1 MAGPTR
7 AQAQGGL
14 GLDLSGD
21 PPKPEASP
29 NTSESNTESSGDAPM
44 MDPGALG
51 GLDLRDDVPSAELL
65 PHWVLVGLDTSDKAG
80 AAASKNW
87 LATLVRA
94 ARDTKQVA
102 LGASFKDV
110 KERLGDN
117 YDAALRC
124 AEAACMAE
132 PADTLDAELLVTARL
147 VREGKQW
154 ALHLWTYDR
163 DHNTV
168 AEDVLTGRNPRDAK
182 FMRSAAEAVA
192 KRVQELGR
200 QRAKLKVSVNVP
212 QAVVRLGDKTLG
224 VGNIEA
230 RLPPS
235 SGEVKVSVE
244 ADEYS
249 AFSKMV
255 TLNSGETV
263 TVDARLELNGPAP
276 DGPPQ
281 DEALK
286 VASKKK
292 SSGPSKPSIFKRPA
306 LYTAVVGLAAVGVGV
321 AMGLQAKSV
330 NDRARDANGDGVLD
344 VTRREVQDAQSKA
357 SLATILMA
365 GGGVVAGG
373 SLVWLALVPT
383 QSAPKPT
390 VTGASGKGAS
400 STAFHL
406 FAGGSF

>member
-1 MAGPTR
+1 M
-7 AQAQGGL
+7 
-14 GLDLSGD
+14 DLSGD
-21 PPKPEASP
+21 SQKPEASP
-29 NTSESNTESSGDAPM
+29 SSSESATESPGDAPAM
-44 MDPGALG
+44 TLDPEALG
-51 GLDLRDDVPSAELL
+51 GLDLRGDVPSAELL
-65 PHWVLVGLDTSDKAG
+65 PRWVLIGLETTDKTG
-80 AAASKNW
+80 AAAAKSW

-110 KERLGDN
+110 KERLAGG

-132 PADTLDAELLVTARL
+132 SADTLDAELLVTARL
-147 VREGKQW
+147 AREGKQW
-154 ALHLWTYDR
+154 ALHLWTYDK

-182 FMRSAAEAVA
+182 FLRSAGEAVA

-235 SGEVKVSVE
+235 GEVKVSVE

-249 AFSKMV
+249 SFSKTV
-255 TLNSGETV
+255 TLNPGETV

-286 VASKKK
+286 VAAKKK
-292 SSGPSKPSIFKRPA
+292 SGPSKPSIFKRPA

-373 SLVWLALVPT
+373 SLVWLAVVPT
-383 QSAPKPT
+383 QSAPKPS

-400 STAFHL
+400 STAVHF

>member
-1 MAGPTR
+1 
-7 AQAQGGL
+7 
-14 GLDLSGD
+14 
-21 PPKPEASP
+21 
-29 NTSESNTESSGDAPM
+29 
-44 MDPGALG
+44 
-51 GLDLRDDVPSAELL
+51 
-65 PHWVLVGLDTSDKAG
+65 
-80 AAASKNW
+80 
-87 LATLVRA
+87 
-94 ARDTKQVA
+94 
-102 LGASFKDV
+102 
-110 KERLGDN
+110 
-117 YDAALRC
+117 
-124 AEAACMAE
+124 MAE

-147 VREGKQW
+147 AREGKQW
-154 ALHLWTYDR
+154 ALHLWTYDK

-255 TLNSGETV
+255 TLNPGETV

-292 SSGPSKPSIFKRPA
+292 SGPSKPSLFKRPA